1 MPKVT
6 RRGFMVGCSTA
17 IAAMAGSRLSYVA
30 FGSPEAEP
38 NQDILVTIF
47 LRGGFDGLNAV
58 PVIAG
63 TDRGTYESA
72 RSNIAIPTAGD
83 RAALN
88 LDGQFGLHR
97 GAEALYELYQQNTFG
112 IIHATGNNSA
122 TRSHFDAMEY
132 MELGTPDSKASHT
145 GWLTRHLNTAGNLG
159 SEVIMPALSV
169 GSLSPKSLAGSK
181 EAIGMTSPSNFSFGG
196 HWQYENW
203 QRLAMR
209 EMYTGSSAVHGAGIQ
224 TLDAIDIL
232 ETADP
237 GTYTPENGAQYPNNS
252 FGRNLQAVAQMIKM
266 QLGMRVATVDLGGW
280 DTHDSQGND
289 GQGYFFTRLRLLAEG
304 MKAFYVDLNGNAAN
318 NGRRVTTVVM
328 SEFGRSLKENG
339 SEGTDH
345 GHGNVMFVMGD
356 HVKGGKV
363 HGRWPG
369 LGIDPNTG
377 KSQLYDN
384 RDLAITTDYRQVLAE
399 ILNRRMENPNIGT
412 IFPEYTGYTPLD
424 IVEGDGSNPQLRNDS
439 TNGDTNSRSK
449 SATNVDAWLYHTPT
463 NYYASSNRSARYLD
477 PHHHLVQHQ
486 HRQSSLIPLRY
497 QRNRTCRELQV
508 RNFYAN

>member
-6 RRGFMVGCSTA
+6 RRGFMVGCSAA

-38 NQDILVTIF
+38 NQDILLVIF
-47 LRGGFDGLNAV
+47 LRGGLDGLNVV

-63 TDRGTYESA
+63 TDRGVYESS
-72 RSNIAIPTAGD
+72 RSNIAIPTTGD
-83 RAALN
+83 YAALN

-97 GAEALYELYQQNTFG
+97 GAEALHELYQQNTLA
-112 IIHATGNNSA
+112 IVHAAGLTSD

-132 MELGTPDSKASHT
+132 MELGTPDNKSSHT

-169 GSLSPKSLAGSK
+169 GSLSPTSLAGSR
-181 EAIGMTSPSNFSFGG
+181 EAIGMTNPNDFSFGG

-209 EMYTGSSAVHGAGIQ
+209 EMYAGSSWIHSAGIQ

-232 ETADP
+232 EASNP
-237 GTYTPENGAQYPNNS
+237 GNYTPENGAEYPNNS
-252 FGRNLQAVAQMIKM
+252 FGRNMQSVAQMIKM

-280 DTHDSQGND
+280 DTHDSQGDN
-289 GQGYFFTRLRLLAEG
+289 GQGYFSDRLRTLAEG
-304 MKAFYVDLNGNAAN
+304 MKAFYVDLNGNAVN
-318 NGRRVTTVVM
+318 NGRRITTVVM

-339 SEGTDH
+339 SRGTDH
-345 GHGNVMFVMGD
+345 GHGNIMFVMGD

-363 HGRWPG
+363 HGTWPG
-369 LGIDPNTG
+369 LGIDPITG
-377 KSQLYDN
+377 QSQLYDN
-384 RDLAITTDYRQVLAE
+384 RDLAVTTDYRQVLFE

-412 IFPEYTGYTPLD
+412 IFPGYTDYTPLD
-424 IVEGDGSNPQLRNDS
+424 IVDG
-439 TNGDTNSRSK
+439 
-449 SATNVDAWLYHTPT
+449 VDLTPNYETVAPTATPT
-463 NYYASSNRSARYLD
+463 ADPNQPPTATPGSTIPQPTITPVPTDPPKPGSTPPVPTPTATPPIFIDPNTLKEKVYL
-477 PHHHLVQHQ
+477 PNV
-486 HRQSSLIPLRY
+486 SGP
-497 QRNRTCRELQV
+497 
-508 RNFYAN
+508 